1 MNRNKSSGKASWSSV
16 SKTVKDDAMS
26 PEEKRTEKAEQVGDT

>member
-1 MNRNKSSGKASWSSV
+1 MNRNKSSGKARWSSV